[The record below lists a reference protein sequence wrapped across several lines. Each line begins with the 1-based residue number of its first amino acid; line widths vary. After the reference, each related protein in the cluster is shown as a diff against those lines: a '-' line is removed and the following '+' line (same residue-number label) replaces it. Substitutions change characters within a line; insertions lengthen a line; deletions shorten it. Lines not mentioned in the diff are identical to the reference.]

1 MACISSLDRF
11 IENTNKEYTCTG
23 HES

>member
-23 HES
+23 YES